1 MEKRY
6 PVLIQ
11 YQDKTQKPYTP
22 EFQTSAEFAKGWKA
36 VMAKAHAGAEITCQC
51 FGRGA
56 KKLAVRHLAGADG
69 YCLARYPN
77 TGPQHSNDCIYY
89 APDTSK
95 SGLQGYSEGV
105 VSENEEGGL
114 RVRLGLGLRKKD
126 PLETAAATSPVPS
139 GTSTRRPAMTL
150 LGLLHLLWSEA
161 QLNTWYP
168 RMEGKRRLGLVHAK
182 LQEKAASILASGSRL
197 SDFLLVAATDRD
209 KSQARANE
217 AKTADAAR
225 LNRRLVV
232 IAPLA
237 KHSPG
242 AEEGL
247 GRLPIYGFAGIPLLT
262 LSKPLWAGACRSF
275 PAEIAAWKAG
285 GSVKGGGRV
294 IAIAITDTPEA
305 GKANVMR
312 LALMAV
318 SERWIPVASSFE
330 TDIEQLLID
339 EGRSFWKPLR
349 FDASEEVVF
358 PDFWLLD
365 TGERETPL
373 EVFGRSDAPYL
384 ERKRAKERYYNQ
396 VYGQGGWW
404 AWDAAADP
412 LGASRPALPNPTNS

>member
-1 MEKRY
+1 MDKRY
-6 PVLIQ
+6 TVLIQ
-11 YQDKTQKPYTP
+11 YQDQTQQPYTP
-22 EFQTSAEFAKGWKA
+22 DFQTKAEFAKGWKA
-36 VMAKAHAGAEITCQC
+36 VMAKAHAGADITCLC

-77 TGPQHSNDCIYY
+77 TGPQHANDCIYY
-89 APDTSK
+89 APDASK
-95 SGLQGYSEGV
+95 SGLQGYAEGV
-105 VSENEEGGL
+105 VTESDDGGL

-126 PLETAAATSPVPS
+126 PLESAAATAQVST

-161 QLNTWYP
+161 RLNTWYP

-182 LQEKAASILASGSRL
+182 LQETAASILASGSRL

-209 KSQARANE
+209 KAQAAANDAKAAE
-217 AKTADAAR
+217 AHR
-225 LNRRLVV
+225 LDRRLVV

-237 KHSPG
+237 KYTKG
-242 AEEGL
+242 AEDGI

-262 LSKPLWAGACRSF
+262 LSKSLWAGACRSF

-285 GSVKGGGRV
+285 GRV
-294 IAIAITDTPEA
+294 IAIAITDTPGA

-330 TDIEQLLID
+330 ADIEQLLRD
-339 EGRSFWKPLR
+339 EGRSYWKPLR
-349 FDASEEVVF
+349 FDASEDEVF

-365 TGERETPL
+365 TGERETPM
-373 EVFGRSDAPYL
+373 EVFGRSDPSYL
-384 ERKRAKERYYNQ
+384 QRKNAKIRHYNREF
-396 VYGQGGWW
+396 GPSGWW
-404 AWDAAADP
+404 SWDAAADP
-412 LGASRPALPNPTNS
+412 KGITRPALPERTQR